1 MTVASVTRGN
11 KFEVRSIHARPDNRR
26 TERRAPCDGY
36 LFSPGVHQ
44 RPAKYIGRHPRLGA
58 CIRWGMQQS
67 REEGAAILTGVQV
80 VLAGGDA
87 RQLEVI
93 RRLTE
98 LDATITIAGFDRLDT
113 SFSGVV
119 KTDWSP
125 DILKQADALILP
137 AVGTDDDGII
147 PTIFTDQELK
157 LTDEHLAVMP
167 KKCKLITGMAKPY
180 LKLLCAKHHIDLI
193 ELFER
198 DDVAIYNSI
207 PTAEGALMMAIQN
220 TDITIHGSHC
230 IVLGFGRTGFTMART
245 LQAVGAHVKVGVRR
259 DDAFA
264 RAFEMGFEPF
274 NMPELARQAGNID
287 LIFNTIPTMIVT
299 AQVIAQLPL
308 RACIIDL
315 ASKPGGTDFRFAEKR
330 GIKALLAPGLPGIV
344 APKTAGRIIANSLT
358 QIILEDYRLR
368 GNQP

>member
-1 MTVASVTRGN
+1 M
-11 KFEVRSIHARPDNRR
+11 
-26 TERRAPCDGY
+26 
-36 LFSPGVHQ
+36 
-44 RPAKYIGRHPRLGA
+44 
-58 CIRWGMQQS
+58 
-67 REEGAAILTGVQV
+67 LTGVQI

-98 LDATITIAGFDRLDT
+98 LDAAITIVGFDRLET
-113 SFSGVV
+113 PFSGVV
-119 KTDWSP
+119 KAEWSP
-125 DILKQADALILP
+125 DVLTQADALILP
-137 AVGTDDDGII
+137 AVGTDDEGII
-147 PTIFTDQELK
+147 ATLFTDQVLK
-157 LTDEHLAVMP
+157 LTDAHLAALP
-167 KKCKLITGMAKPY
+167 KTSKVITGMAKPY
-180 LKLLCAKHHIDLI
+180 LAKLCEKYHVDLI

-220 TDITIHGSHC
+220 TDITIHDSNC
-230 IVLGFGRTGFTMART
+230 IVLGLGRTGYTMART
-245 LQAVGAHVKVGVRR
+245 LKAIGAHVKVGVRK
-259 DDAFA
+259 DEAFA

-274 NMPELARQAGNID
+274 YMPELARQVGNID
-287 LIFNTIPTMIVT
+287 LIFNTIPTMIIT

-344 APKTAGRIIANSLT
+344 APKTAGRIIANCLT
-358 QIILEDYRLR
+358 QIILEDNRLR
-368 GNQP
+368 GNRP

>member
-1 MTVASVTRGN
+1 M
-11 KFEVRSIHARPDNRR
+11 
-26 TERRAPCDGY
+26 
-36 LFSPGVHQ
+36 
-44 RPAKYIGRHPRLGA
+44 
-58 CIRWGMQQS
+58 
-67 REEGAAILTGVQV
+67 LTGVQI

-98 LDATITIAGFDRLDT
+98 MDASVIIAGFDQLDMA
-113 SFSGVV
+113 FPGVTKAEWTPEIV
-119 KTDWSP
+119 AE
-125 DILKQADALILP
+125 ADALLLP
-137 AVGTDDDGII
+137 AVGTEDDG
-147 PTIFTDQELK
+147 TISAVFTDQELK
-157 LTDEHLAVMP
+157 LTDAFLAAMP
-167 KKCKLITGMAKPY
+167 KSCKIYAGMAKPY
-180 LKLLCAKHHIDLI
+180 LRKLCEKHRVELI

-207 PTAEGALMMAIQN
+207 PTAEGAVMMAIQN
-220 TDITIHGSHC
+220 TDITIHGSTC
-230 IVLGFGRTGFTMART
+230 MVLGLGRTGMTLART
-245 LQAVGAHVKVGVRR
+245 LQGLGAKIKAGVRR
-259 DDAFA
+259 EDTFA

-274 NMPELARQAGNID
+274 YMPDLARQSGNID
-287 LIFNTIPTMIVT
+287 LLFNTIPTMIVT

-358 QIILEDYRLR
+358 QIILEDR
-368 GNQP
+368 GQRGSAP

>member
-1 MTVASVTRGN
+1 MQ
-11 KFEVRSIHARPDNRR
+11 
-26 TERRAPCDGY
+26 ER
-36 LFSPGVHQ
+36 Q
-44 RPAKYIGRHPRLGA
+44 K
-58 CIRWGMQQS
+58 
-67 REEGAAILTGVQV
+67 EGAAILTGVQV
-80 VLAGGDA
+80 VLVGGDA

-98 LDATITIAGFDRLDT
+98 MDAAVTLVGYDRLDT
-113 SFSGVV
+113 PFSGVV
-119 KTDWSP
+119 KAEWSP
-125 DILKQADALILP
+125 EILKQADALLLP

-147 PTIFTDQELK
+147 TALFTDQELK
-157 LTDEHLAVMP
+157 LTDAHLAVIP
-167 KKCKLITGMAKPY
+167 RTCQVITGMAKPY
-180 LKLLCAKHHIDLI
+180 LRKLCEKYQLALV

-220 TDITIHGSHC
+220 TDITIHGSNC
-230 IVLGFGRTGFTMART
+230 IVLGLGRTGFTMART
-245 LQAVGAHVKVGVRR
+245 LHAVGAHVKVGVRR

-274 NMPELARQAGNID
+274 YIPELARQAGNID

-358 QIILEDYRLR
+358 QIILEDNRLR
-368 GNQP
+368 GNKP